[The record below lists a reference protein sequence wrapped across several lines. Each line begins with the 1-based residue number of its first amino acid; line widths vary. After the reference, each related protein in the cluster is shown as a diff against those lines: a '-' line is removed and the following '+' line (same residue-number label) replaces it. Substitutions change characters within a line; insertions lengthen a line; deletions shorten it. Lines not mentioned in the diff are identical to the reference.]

1 MSVRIADICRALALT
16 VSAGKKKGTLWF
28 SINCLISHLTRISVV
43 LLLSRLF

>member
-28 SINCLISHLTRISVV
+28 SINCLISQLTHTLIV
-43 LLLSRLF
+43 